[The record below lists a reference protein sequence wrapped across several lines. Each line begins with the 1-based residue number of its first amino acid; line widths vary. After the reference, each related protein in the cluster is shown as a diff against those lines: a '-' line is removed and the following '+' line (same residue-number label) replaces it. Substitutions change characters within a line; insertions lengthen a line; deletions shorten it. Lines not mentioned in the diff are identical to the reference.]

1 MLRFTFLRQV
11 LQRDSEGSKS
21 SIDSMEEA
29 EVAEVEMLLEA
40 YDLHMEQTLSRL
52 QTLDEFIQDT
62 EDLVNTALDQKR
74 NEVWINSVIG
84 FCEGD

>member
-74 NEVWINSVIG
+74 NEVWINSVTG

>member
-1 MLRFTFLRQV
+1 
-11 LQRDSEGSKS
+11 
-21 SIDSMEEA
+21 MEEA

-74 NEVWINSVIG
+74 NEVWINSVTG

>member
-1 MLRFTFLRQV
+1 
-11 LQRDSEGSKS
+11 
-21 SIDSMEEA
+21 MEEA